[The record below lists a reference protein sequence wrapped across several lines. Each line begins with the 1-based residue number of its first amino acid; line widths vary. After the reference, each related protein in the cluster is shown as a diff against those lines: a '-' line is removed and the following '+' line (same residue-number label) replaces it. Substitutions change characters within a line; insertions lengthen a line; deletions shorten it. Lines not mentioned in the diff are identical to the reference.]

1 MITESQVS
9 VLHTAY
15 QKLTGLKLP
24 LIAVCDARRLAW
36 EHFIAAGHSLKE
48 LETVILWLKGEI
60 RAERRQPGALRFSN
74 LIEDLNRFDEELSFA
89 QAETRNAKPPPTPK
103 AVVQQ
108 QWSKTATEP
117 VRQTARPI
125 AEYIADL
132 KRAAGM
138 KV

>member
-1 MITESQVS
+1 MNTESQVS

-60 RAERRQPGALRFSN
+60 RAERRHPGALRFSN
-74 LIEDLNRFDEELSFA
+74 LVEDLNRFTEELSFA
-89 QAETRNAKPPPTPK
+89 LAFERNTKPPPTPK
-103 AVVQQ
+103 AIVQQ
-108 QWSKTATEP
+108 QWSKTVGESVTENTRS
-117 VRQTARPI
+117 VGELI
-125 AEYIADL
+125 AQM
-132 KRAAGM
+132 RAAVDS
-138 KV
+138 K